1 MVGELMSDLYTKEE
15 RAEANQ
21 ELSDALTGSK
31 WQDEM
36 IQDGVCPNCA
46 GTGYQDG
53 EYEIWCDDEQD
64 YVEGNECDGFG
75 IYGCDEGEMT
85 GASWAEIFR
94 YDKKQAERK
103 QSLESYN
110 REKAINEIAGYVKFM
125 DDPRLCYQQVQID
138 YPHLGR
144 YERTQIIT
152 AGMKKAGLI

>member
-1 MVGELMSDLYTKEE
+1 MEMYSKQE

-53 EYEIWCDDEQD
+53 EYEIWDDDEQD

-75 IYGCDEGEMT
+75 MFGCDEGEMT
-85 GASWAEIFR
+85 GASWVEILQYDRKCADRKASIER
-94 YDKKQAERK
+94 YDFDTAV
-103 QSLESYN
+103 
-110 REKAINEIAGYVKFM
+110 NEVAAYVKFM
-125 DDPRLCYQQVQID
+125 SDPRLAGQQVKVD

-144 YERTQIIT
+144 TERWAVVTE
-152 AGMKKAGLI
+152 GMRKAGLLTSN

>member
-1 MVGELMSDLYTKEE
+1 MSDLYTVEE
-15 RAEANQ
+15 RTEARK
-21 ELSDALTGSK
+21 ELQDCLTGVK
-31 WQDEM
+31 WEDEF
-36 IQDGVCPNCA
+36 ITDGVCPNCA

-53 EYEIWCDDEQD
+53 EDTIWCDDEQD

-75 IYGCDEGEMT
+75 MYGCDEGEMT

-110 REKAINEIAGYVKFM
+110 REKAINEIAAYVKFM

-144 YERTQIIT
+144 FERTQIIT